1 LQINKDFAPEKPE
14 FSHPPFDFE
23 NRIVCARIGTLTV
36 ASIYVPNGGKDF
48 DAKMRFVEALEGFA
62 SSFRAEQAPVLLCGD
77 LNIARTDMD
86 IHAKERKL
94 NGIGQRPDER
104 ALLERVISHGLVDVG
119 RAVDPENADLFTWW
133 APWRN
138 MRQRNIGWRID
149 YILASEALYGH
160 TRSCIVQ
167 SDVGTSDHAPVM
179 ATFDYKPE

>member
-1 LQINKDFAPEKPE
+1 
-14 FSHPPFDFE
+14 
-23 NRIVCARIGTLTV
+23 
-36 ASIYVPNGGKDF
+36 
-48 DAKMRFVEALEGFA
+48 
-62 SSFRAEQAPVLLCGD
+62 
-77 LNIARTDMD
+77 MD